1 MVISRRRA
9 LLSILVLSIYLI
21 YPELLTGQTKRDNR
35 ITLFPNFISLKSDTT
50 AKYVLGKNQAE
61 APDTNFTFEKYR
73 NFLKAVSD
81 TGKYIVVPINEFR
94 RTHNSNKIV
103 IGLRHDVD
111 NDLNVAYQ
119 FSETESALGE
129 RSTYYILHT
138 APYYL
143 ADPANKVVH
152 SNNILPLLKSMQN
165 ERHFEIGWHNDLV
178 TMQVVYG
185 IDPVSFLHNELNWLR
200 SNGLKIEG
208 TASHG
213 SNFCHTYLY
222 LNYYF
227 FEECTYPVV
236 GEYVNNITVPV
247 GNNTINLKK
256 GKLSD
261 FDLTYEAYFLDNNK
275 YFSDASIVNGQRWS
289 IGMLNIADLK
299 KGDRVIILLHPIHW
313 HKASVN
319 AEIESFSIAGQKTSF
334 IDIKKSVITVELP
347 DNIDKKVLIASFSLS
362 PGAYA
367 KVSGKIQQS
376 GTVVNDFSSGL
387 VYTVYA
393 ENREVIKEWKVE
405 LQQPLLADS
414 NYDISKPTLKIY
426 PNPSSG
432 IINMRFFNILSGPT
446 KITVC
451 NSLGRAVYTNSF
463 NRTGNFIFDEDFSK
477 QPDGIYYI
485 RYSGSEKSVPFV
497 IQKAK

>member
-1 MVISRRRA
+1 MINSRGRT
-9 LLSILVLSIYLI
+9 LLSILILSIYLI
-21 YPELLTGQTKRDNR
+21 SPELLSGQTKRDNR
-35 ITLFPNFISLKSDTT
+35 NPLFPIFISLKPDTT
-50 AKYVLGKNQAE
+50 AMNGLEKNHAE
-61 APDTNFTFEKYR
+61 TPDTNFTFEKYR
-73 NFLKAVSD
+73 NFLKTVSD

-94 RTHNSNKIV
+94 HTFNNNKIV

-119 FSETESALGE
+119 FSETESAIGV

-143 ADPANKVVH
+143 ADPSNRQVH

-178 TMQVVYG
+178 TLQVVYG

-200 SNGLKIEG
+200 SNGLNIEG

-213 SNFCHTYLY
+213 SNYCHTYLY

-227 FEECTYPVV
+227 FEECTFPAV

-247 GNNTINLKK
+247 GNNKINLKK

-261 FDLTYEAYFLDNNK
+261 FGLTYEAYFLDNNK
-275 YFSDASIVNGQRWS
+275 YFSDASIVNGLRWN

-319 AEIESFSIAGQKTSF
+319 AEIESFSIAGQRTSF
-334 IDIKKSVITVELP
+334 IDFKKSVITVELP
-347 DNIDKKVLIASFSLS
+347 GYIDKKSLVASFSLS

-367 KVSGKIQQS
+367 KVSGKLQQS
-376 GTVVNDFSSGL
+376 GTGLNDFSSGL
-387 VYTVYA
+387 VYAVYA
-393 ENREVIKEWKVE
+393 ENRDVKKEWKIE
-405 LQQPLLADS
+405 IQQPLLSDL
-414 NYDISKPTLKIY
+414 NYDISKPILRIY

-432 IINMRFFNILSGPT
+432 IVKMKFINILPGPT
-446 KITVC
+446 KVTVY
-451 NSLGRAVYTNSF
+451 NSLGKAVYTNSF
-463 NRTGNFIFDEDFSK
+463 NRTGNFIFEEDFSN

-485 RYSGSEKSVPFV
+485 RYTGSEKSVPFV
-497 IQKAK
+497 IQKLK

>member
-1 MVISRRRA
+1 MINSRGRT
-9 LLSILVLSIYLI
+9 LLSILILSIYLI
-21 YPELLTGQTKRDNR
+21 SPELLSGQTKRDNR
-35 ITLFPNFISLKSDTT
+35 IPLFPNFISLKPDTT
-50 AKYVLGKNQAE
+50 AKNGLEKNKAE
-61 APDTNFTFEKYR
+61 NPDTNFTFEKYR

-94 RTHNSNKIV
+94 RTYNSNKIV

-119 FSETESALGE
+119 FSETESAIGV

-143 ADPANKVVH
+143 ADPSNKLVH

-178 TMQVVYG
+178 TLQVVYA
-185 IDPVSFLHNELNWLR
+185 IDPVSFLHNELSWLR
-200 SNGLKIEG
+200 SNGLNIEG

-213 SNFCHTYLY
+213 SNYCHTYLY

-227 FEECTYPVV
+227 FEECTYPAV

-247 GNNTINLKK
+247 GSNSVKLKK

-261 FDLTYEAYFLDNNK
+261 FGLAYEAYFLDNNK
-275 YFSDASIVNGQRWS
+275 YFSDASIINGLRWN
-289 IGMLNIADLK
+289 IEMLDIADLK

-319 AEIESFSIAGQKTSF
+319 AEIESFSIAGQRTSF
-334 IDIKKSVITVELP
+334 TDIKKSVITVELP
-347 DNIDKKVLIASFSLS
+347 GYIDKKSLVASFSLS

-367 KVSGKIQQS
+367 KVSGKLQRS
-376 GTVVNDFSSGL
+376 GTGVNDFSSGL

-393 ENREVIKEWKVE
+393 ENRDVKKEWKIE
-405 LQQPLLADS
+405 IQQPLLSDL
-414 NYDISKPTLKIY
+414 NYDNSKPILRIY

-432 IINMRFFNILSGPT
+432 IVNMKFINIMSAPV
-446 KITVC
+446 KVTVY
-451 NSLGRAVYTNSF
+451 NSLGMAVYSNSF
-463 NRTGNFIFDEDFSK
+463 NRTGNFIFEKDFSN

-497 IQKAK
+497 IQKSR